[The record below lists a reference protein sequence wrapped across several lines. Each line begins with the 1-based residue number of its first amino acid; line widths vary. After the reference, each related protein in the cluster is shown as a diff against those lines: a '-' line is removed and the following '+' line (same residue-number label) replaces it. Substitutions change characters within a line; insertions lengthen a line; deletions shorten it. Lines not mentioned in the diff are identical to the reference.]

1 MVSCGFMS
9 YSYCDCVACDC
20 VVIVLYSD
28 CVAFKVVSCWFHV
41 GLMRCFMQ
49 FLVKPIETIKQLMK
63 WVLKFTYTRKKLN
76 ILLSK
81 QDQVRK
87 TSRAR
92 N

>member
-1 MVSCGFMS
+1 MASCGFMS

-49 FLVKPIETIKQLMK
+49 FLVKPI
-63 WVLKFTYTRKKLN
+63 
-76 ILLSK
+76 
-81 QDQVRK
+81 
-87 TSRAR
+87 
-92 N
+92 